1 MRLPVLWKFGR
12 LCGFPDQERDKIMPS
27 ALPAHASVVVI
38 GGGIMGC
45 STLYHLAQMGVTD
58 AILLERNK
66 LTSGTTWHS
75 AAQVRA
81 LRSSRN
87 LTRMIQYSVDLYSRL
102 EQETGQSVGWIQKG
116 SLSIATTPGRLDHVA
131 RQEAL
136 AHAYGI
142 DARRISA
149 GEAKERWPL
158 MNADDVLGAVWSP
171 DDGRVSPSD
180 VCAALVKAAKGLG
193 AKIFE
198 GTGVTG
204 ILTENGRI
212 KGVET
217 SKGIVMCDAIAL
229 CTGLWSREVGA
240 MAGAEVP
247 ALACEHFYLLTK
259 PIQGITGNMPT
270 LSDHDSHL
278 YIRDDSGGL
287 LVGCFEP
294 MGKPIAPGVLDES
307 FEFGLLPEDWDHFEP
322 MMMNALHRLPPLE
335 TAEVKM
341 LLNGPESFTPDG
353 MFMLGETAETRGLYL
368 GCGMN
373 SVGMASGGGAGM
385 NLAHCIVHGHTAY
398 DLGEADAKRF
408 APVVNGIDHLMA
420 RAPEILGT
428 HYEISYPGRQHS
440 TARNLRA
447 LPLAKTYKAAGAQ
460 FGQFYGWERPLYFGM
475 TAEPKLTFGKPDWYD
490 NVAAEVK
497 AAHEAAAIF
506 DASPFGKIEV
516 RGPGA
521 EAFLN
526 HVCAA
531 NMAKAPGSAIYTAIL
546 NERGTYESDITAH
559 RIAEDHYRLFV
570 GTNAI
575 KRDLSWL
582 RNHSDGFDVT
592 LTDSTED
599 YAVLGLMGPDAA
611 RIATEVGAP
620 ELNELGYFKVGPA
633 HIAGKHVRAV
643 RMSYVGESGWEIT
656 MKTEN
661 AQTVYDALVAAGAT
675 PAGMYAQ
682 SSMRIEKGFAAM
694 GHELDSDTSPVEAGM
709 DMMVSKKKTCIGS
722 EALSNKRG
730 IAQRSLVTVIF
741 EDENAVPL
749 GHEPIYDGERIIGKT
764 TSASFGYRIGRPV
777 ALAHASGN
785 DLDGKAV
792 TVEVTGQRY
801 AAHLQF
807 APAFDPEGRRMRQQ
821 VT

>member
-1 MRLPVLWKFGR
+1 MTVPG
-12 LCGFPDQERDKIMPS
+12 
-27 ALPAHASVVVI
+27 HASVIVI

-45 STLYHLAQMGVTD
+45 STLYHLAKMGVGD

-81 LRSSRN
+81 LRHSQN

-102 EQETGQSVGWIQKG
+102 EQETGQNVGWIQKG
-116 SLSIATTPGRLDHVA
+116 SLSIATSDGRLTHIR

-136 AHAYGI
+136 AKAYGVT
-142 DARRISA
+142 AQSISA

-158 MNADDVLGAVWSP
+158 MNAEDVIGAVWSP

-180 VCAALVKAAKGLG
+180 VCAALIKAAKGLG
-193 AKIFE
+193 ARIFE
-198 GTGVTG
+198 DTGVTG

-217 SKGIVMCDAIAL
+217 TAGTITCDAIAL
-229 CTGLWSREVGA
+229 CTGLWSRQVGA
-240 MAGAEVP
+240 MAGAAVP

-259 PIQGITGNMPT
+259 PIDGIVGNTPT

-294 MGKPIAPGVLDES
+294 MGKPVKPGILDEN
-307 FEFGLLPEDWDHFEP
+307 FEFSLLPEDWDHFEP
-322 MMMNALHRLPPLE
+322 MMMNALHRLPALE

-368 GCGMN
+368 GCGLN
-373 SVGMASGGGAGM
+373 SVGIASGGGAGM

-408 APVVNGIDHLMA
+408 APVFNSLDHLMA

-428 HYEISYPGRQHS
+428 HYEIAYPGRQLT

-447 LPLAKTYKAAGAQ
+447 LPLETEYKAAGAH
-460 FGQFYGWERPLYFGM
+460 FGQFYGWERPLYFGK
-475 TAEPKLTFGKPDWYD
+475 TAEPAMSFGKPDWFE
-490 NVAAEVK
+490 NVANEVK
-497 AAHEAAAIF
+497 AAHEQAAVF
-506 DASPFGKIEV
+506 DASSYGKIEV
-516 RGPGA
+516 EGPDA
-521 EAFLN
+521 EAFLQ
-526 HVCAA
+526 HTCAS
-531 NMAKAPGSAIYTAIL
+531 NMAKPPGSAVYTAVL

-559 RIAEDHYRLFV
+559 RIADKHYRLFV

-575 KRDLSWL
+575 KRDLAWFC
-582 RNHSDGFDVT
+582 RHSEGFDVT

-611 RIATEVGAP
+611 RIITEAGAP
-620 ELNELGYFKVGPA
+620 ELTRLGYFKVGPA
-633 HIAGKHVRAV
+633 HIAGCHVRAV
-643 RMSYVGESGWEIT
+643 RMSYVGEPGWEIT
-656 MKTEN
+656 MRAEN
-661 AQTVYDALVAAGAT
+661 APAVYAALTAAGAK
-675 PAGMYAQ
+675 PAGLYAQ
-682 SSMRIEKGFAAM
+682 TAMRIEKGFAAM
-694 GHELDSDTSPVEAGM
+694 GHELDSDTSPVEAGL
-709 DMMVSKKKTCIGS
+709 DSLVSKKKPFIGS
-722 EALSNKRG
+722 EAL
-730 IAQRSLVTVIF
+730 AQRRETSSRHLVTVII
-741 EDENAVPL
+741 DDAAAVPL
-749 GHEPIYDGERIIGKT
+749 GHEPIYAGDEIVGHT
-764 TSASFGYRIGRPV
+764 MSADFGYRIGKPV
-777 ALAHASGN
+777 ALAHVKLKDADGVRVQ
-785 DLDGKAV
+785 LDIAGSRFAAKL
-792 TVEVTGQRY
+792 QY
-801 AAHLQF
+801 AC
-807 APAFDPEGRRMRQQ
+807 AFDPEGARMRS
-821 VT
+821 

>member
-1 MRLPVLWKFGR
+1 MPDLPN
-12 LCGFPDQERDKIMPS
+12 
-27 ALPAHASVVVI
+27 HASTVVI

-45 STLYHLAQMGVTD
+45 STLYHLAKMGVTD

-81 LRSSRN
+81 LRHSRN
-87 LTRMIQYSVDLYSRL
+87 LTRMIQYSVDLYSQL

-116 SLSIATTPGRLDHVA
+116 SLSIATNPDRLTHIK

-142 DARRISA
+142 DARSVSVD
-149 GEAKERWPL
+149 EAKERWPL

-180 VCAALVKAAKGLG
+180 VCAVLVKSAKGLG
-193 AKIFE
+193 AKLFE
-198 GTGVTG
+198 NTGVTG

-217 SKGIVMCDAIAL
+217 TEGTVMCDAIAL

-259 PIQGITGNMPT
+259 PIDGITGNMPT

-294 MGKPIAPGVLDES
+294 MGKPIAPGILDGG

-322 MMMNALHRLPPLE
+322 MMELALNRLPALE

-353 MFMLGETAETRGLYL
+353 SFMLGETAETKGLFL

-408 APVVNGIDHLMA
+408 ALIYNSLDHLMA

-428 HYEISYPGRQHS
+428 HYDIAFPGKQLA
-440 TARNLRA
+440 TARGLRK
-447 LPLAKTYKAAGAQ
+447 LPLNAEYVAAGAH
-460 FGQFYGWERPLYFGM
+460 FGQTYGWERPLYFGK
-475 TAEPKLTFGKPDWYD
+475 TAEPMMRFDRADWFD
-490 NVAAEVK
+490 NVAAEVR
-497 AAHEAAAIF
+497 AAHETAAIF
-506 DASPFGKIEV
+506 DASPFGKIDV
-516 RGPGA
+516 TGPDA
-521 EAFLN
+521 EAFLLQT
-526 HVCAA
+526 CAGY
-531 NMAKAPGSAIYTAIL
+531 MGRAPGSVIYTAVL
-546 NERGTYESDITAH
+546 NDRGTFESDITAQ
-559 RIAEDHYRLFV
+559 RIATDHYRLFV

-575 KRDLSWL
+575 KRDLAWFT
-582 RNHSDGFDVT
+582 RAAEGFDVT
-592 LTDSTED
+592 LEDTTEK

-611 RIATEVGAP
+611 RIVAECGAP
-620 ELNELGYFKVGPA
+620 ELNDLGYFKVGPA
-633 HIAGKHVRAV
+633 HIADKHVRAA
-643 RMSYVGESGWEIT
+643 RLSYVGEAGWEIT
-656 MKTEN
+656 CLSEN
-661 AQTVYDALVAAGAT
+661 APAIYAALTTAGAR
-675 PAGMYAQ
+675 PAGLFAQ
-682 SSMRIEKGFAAM
+682 TSMRVEKGFCAM
-694 GHELDSDTSPVEAGM
+694 GHELDSDVSPIKVGLDFATRKSGGFTGFEAMQDRVAKGAVNHV
-709 DMMVSKKKTCIGS
+709 VSLT
-722 EALSNKRG
+722 LD
-730 IAQRSLVTVIF
+730 
-741 EDENAVPL
+741 DENAVPL
-749 GHEPIYDGERIIGKT
+749 GHEPIYAGGEIVGQ
-764 TSASFGYRIGRPV
+764 TSTCAFGYRIGKPVALGHSNRPV
-777 ALAHASGN
+777 ATGDRVQIDIARTLYDAT
-785 DLDGKAV
+785 V
-792 TVEVTGQRY
+792 TIGP
-801 AAHLQF
+801 L
-807 APAFDPEGRRMRQQ
+807 FDPTGTRMRPSP
-821 VT
+821 

>member
-1 MRLPVLWKFGR
+1 MTQPT
-12 LCGFPDQERDKIMPS
+12 
-27 ALPAHASVVVI
+27 LPAHASVVVI

-45 STLYHLAQMGVTD
+45 STLYHLAEMGVSD

-81 LRSSRN
+81 LRHSHN
-87 LTRMIQYSVDLYSRL
+87 LTRMIQYSVDLYARL

-116 SLSIATTPGRLDHVA
+116 SLSIATTQDRAIHVR

-136 AHAYGI
+136 AHAFGI
-142 DARRISA
+142 DANWISPQ
-149 GEAKERWPL
+149 EAKERWPL

-171 DDGRVSPSD
+171 EDGRVSPSD
-180 VCAALVKAAKGLG
+180 VCAALVKGAKTRG

-204 ILTENGRI
+204 ILTKQGRI
-212 KGVET
+212 AGVET
-217 SKGIVMCDAIAL
+217 TQGTITCDAIAL

-240 MAGAEVP
+240 MAGADVP

-259 PIQGITGNMPT
+259 PIDGITGNMPT
-270 LSDHDSHL
+270 LSDHDNHL

-294 MGKPIAPGVLDES
+294 MGKAIAPDIIGKD
-307 FEFGLLPEDWDHFEP
+307 FEFGLLAEDWDHFEP
-322 MMMNALHRLPPLE
+322 MMLNALKRLPALE

-353 MFMLGETAETRGLYL
+353 MFMLGEAAETRGLFL

-373 SVGMASGGGAGM
+373 SVGIASGGGAGM
-385 NLAHCIVHGHTAY
+385 NLAHAIVHGHTAY

-408 APVVNGIDHLMA
+408 APVFNSIEHLMA

-428 HYEISYPGRQHS
+428 HYEIAYPGRQLT
-440 TARNLRA
+440 TARDLRR
-447 LPLAKTYKAAGAQ
+447 LPLDSEYRAAQAHM
-460 FGQFYGWERPLYFGM
+460 GQVYGWERPLFFGKSRAP
-475 TAEPKLTFGKPDWYD
+475 TLTFAKPDWFE
-490 NVAAEVK
+490 NVRTEVM
-497 AAHEAAAIF
+497 AAHENAAIF

-516 RGPGA
+516 TGPDA
-521 EAFLN
+521 CAFLQ
-526 HVCAA
+526 HVCMR
-531 NMAKAPGSAIYTAIL
+531 NMDRPDGTAIYTGLL

-559 RIAEDHYRLFV
+559 RIAPDHYRLFV

-575 KRDLSWL
+575 KRDLAWL
-582 RNHSDGFDVT
+582 SRHRGAFNVT

-599 YAVLGLMGPDAA
+599 YAVLGLMGPRSAEIVA
-611 RIATEVGAP
+611 QTGAP

-643 RMSYVGESGWEIT
+643 RMSYVGEAGFEIT
-656 MKTEN
+656 CKAEN
-661 AQTVYDALVAAGAT
+661 AATIYAALTELGAR
-675 PAGMYAQ
+675 PAGMFAQ

-694 GHELDSDTSPVEAGM
+694 EHELDTDTCPVAVGMAGLAR
-709 DMMVSKKKTCIGS
+709 KTGGFIGAA
-722 EALSNKRG
+722 ALAKRTETRK
-730 IAQRSLVTVIF
+730 RSLVTIIL
-741 EDENAVPL
+741 DDSNAVPI
-749 GHEPIYDGERIIGKT
+749 GHEPVYLEDRIIGQT
-764 TSASFGYRIGRPV
+764 TSAAYGYRIGAPV
-777 ALAHASGN
+777 ALAHVT
-785 DLDGKAV
+785 DVQDG
-792 TVEVTGQRY
+792 
-801 AAHLQF
+801 AAITLNIAGVHVPGRMQL
-807 APAFDPEGRRMRQQ
+807 AAAFDPEGQRMRP
-821 VT
+821 